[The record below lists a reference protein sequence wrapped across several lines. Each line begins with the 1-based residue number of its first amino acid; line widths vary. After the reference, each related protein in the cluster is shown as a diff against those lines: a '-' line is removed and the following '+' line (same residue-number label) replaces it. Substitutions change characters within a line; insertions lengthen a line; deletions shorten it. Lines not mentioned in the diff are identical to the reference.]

1 MKNKKLKDKIRK
13 LIVNQFKMK
22 KKRLKKNLSANNVA
36 KWDSLGH
43 LSLITV
49 IEKKFEISFTQEEII
64 KMLDEREIYLMLLKK
79 NIETK

>member
-13 LIVNQFKMK
+13 LIVNQFKIK
-22 KKRLKKNLSANNVA
+22 KNRLKKNLSANNVT

-64 KMLDEREIYLMLLKK
+64 KMFDERAIYLMLLKK

>member
-13 LIVNQFKMK
+13 LIVNQFKIK
-22 KKRLKKNLSANNVA
+22 KKRLKKNLSANNVT

-64 KMLDEREIYLMLLKK
+64 KMFDERAIYLMLLKK

>member
-64 KMLDEREIYLMLLKK
+64 KMFDEREIYLMLLKK